1 MMMRR
6 ILKTITLAFAAGFFC
21 ACNDD
26 VARIESGAYH
36 IPKEIVEDF
45 KSRNPTAFIND
56 QYGYDDDN
64 FVCIKFSEK
73 NAKECVTVYSNHK
86 WAATEKKYAINDAMD
101 IMPRAVKEQILKMTN
116 IGTWES
122 NDFVKIISRNGIENK
137 LYEAYITLPDDD
149 NSKSLYSFAFCED
162 GTRLDNCSWCTSIQS
177 ENHPRFCQILEWVA
191 EKYPNASILGVNY
204 SFRNCIY
211 IRDNG
216 ILKTIH
222 TKISSTIDKFKWDET
237 THPLDLNEPLPL
249 SVIAY
254 IEAYKEKY
262 PDRPLT
268 ELYMSEKES
277 GLYYK
282 MAFQMSERSWAVEYL
297 AVTPGEQD

>member
-6 ILKTITLAFAAGFFC
+6 ILKTIALAFAAGFFC

-26 VARIESGAYH
+26 VARIKSGDYH

-86 WAATEKKYAINDAMD
+86 WAATEKKYAINDAMEFL
-101 IMPRAVKEQILKMTN
+101 PRAVKEQILKMTN

-122 NDFVKIISRNGIENK
+122 NDFVKIVSRNGIENK
-137 LYEAYITLPDDD
+137 LYEIRITLPCND
-149 NSKSLYSFAFCED
+149 NSKSSYSFAFSED
-162 GTRLDNCSWCTSIQS
+162 GTELNKCSLVDIRS
-177 ENHPRFCQILEWVA
+177 ENHQRFCRMLEWIA

-204 SFRNCIY
+204 SFQECIY

-216 ILKTIH
+216 ILK
-222 TKISSTIDKFKWDET
+222 KIDIKTFYNDEFKWEET
-237 THPLDLNEPLPL
+237 THPLNLNEPLPP

>member
-6 ILKTITLAFAAGFFC
+6 ILKTIALAFAAGFFC

-26 VARIESGAYH
+26 VARIKSGDYH
-36 IPKEIVEDF
+36 IPKEIVADF

-64 FVCIKFSEK
+64 FVCIKFTEK
-73 NAKECVTVYSNHK
+73 NSKECASVYSNHK
-86 WAATEKKYAINDAMD
+86 WAATQKKYALKDAMD
-101 IMPRAVKEQILKMTN
+101 IMPRAVKEQILKIADMRN
-116 IGTWES
+116 WES
-122 NDFVKIISRNGIENK
+122 NDYVMIISRNGIENK

-191 EKYPNASILGVNY
+191 EKYPNASILGITY

-216 ILKTIH
+216 ILKMIH
-222 TKISSTIDKFKWDET
+222 TKMVSNNDEFKWEET
-237 THPLDLNEPLPL
+237 TYPLDINEPLPP

-254 IEAYKEKY
+254 VEAYNQEY

-282 MAFQMSERSWAVEYL
+282 MIFQMTERTWTTEYS
-297 AVTPGEQD
+297 AVTPN